1 MMISNNN
8 LPHHPMDIDLPPQ
21 GCSKIGTADIPTEE
35 SVDITSHESNADPIG
50 APLLPS
56 FDSEVVAE
64 KDATNVISLK
74 SGSEDDDKDK

>member
-21 GCSKIGTADIPTEE
+21 GCKIGTADIPTEE

>member
-1 MMISNNN
+1 MIFRIIILLLFTGN
-8 LPHHPMDIDLPPQ
+8 
-21 GCSKIGTADIPTEE
+21 KGTADIPTEV

-64 KDATNVISLK
+64 KDATNLSSLK